1 MAEALTGLRV
11 LVVEDEAVI
20 AMDLENTLREFGCV
34 VLPLALSVAKA
45 LEVLRTQRPDVA
57 LLDVNLCDGRVTPVA
72 EALTAMGVSFVVVT
86 GYVDVVFDEPVLR
99 DAAKVSKP
107 YSIGE
112 IERTIL
118 RLLGLGQV

>member
-1 MAEALTGLRV
+1 MADALADLRV
-11 LVVEDEAVI
+11 LVVEDEAII

-34 VLPLALSVAKA
+34 VLPLASSVAKA
-45 LEVLRTQRPDVA
+45 LEVLRSQRPDVA

-72 EALTAMGVSFVVVT
+72 EALTAMGVSFAVVT
-86 GYVDVVFDEPVLR
+86 GYDNVVFDEPVLR

>member
-11 LVVEDEAVI
+11 LIVEDEAVI
-20 AMDLENTLREFGCV
+20 AIDLANTLREFGCV

-107 YSIGE
+107 YSTDE